1 MHGWENAG
9 HGLRGDV
16 GMYVGRRRDPS
27 TGGKNEAMTLLLSRP
42 KDLTMRL
49 RRKLILD

>member
-1 MHGWENAG
+1 MHGCENAG
-9 HGLRGDV
+9 NGIRGDV

-27 TGGKNEAMTLLLSRP
+27 TEGKNEAMMLLLGRP
-42 KDLTMRL
+42 KDLTMRP